1 MRRLGD
7 IDLAEESLQEAFARA
22 SSAWSAEVPERPD
35 AWLYTVARNAGIDRL
50 RRDDALRR
58 RLARDARVLDTAVAD
73 AEAGSS
79 AEGDPGIGAALDDDE
94 AGDERIR
101 LLLLCCH
108 PALSRDSQIALTLR
122 LAGGLTTR
130 EIAAAFVVDEAVLGQ
145 RLSRAKRKIRDAG
158 IPLAMPEQ
166 PGERASLLCDILG
179 LIFNEGYLSHAGD
192 GAEAT
197 RVVLADAAIE
207 LTAIAADALPDEPE
221 LGGLLALELFQRS
234 RHDARIG
241 PDGALV
247 PLGEQDRDVWDRS
260 AIRRGFLALGAA
272 TSSRRLGPWTLR
284 ALIEAEHAIAPSSA
298 ATNWARIV
306 RYYDL
311 LLGAA
316 PSDTTRLN
324 RAVAIA
330 EAGDP
335 VGALAAVEGLDSF
348 GGYYLWHAV
357 RADLLLRTGRRADA
371 RAAWARAS
379 ALTSNPAERALLARR
394 EREAGS

>member
-7 IDLAEESLQEAFARA
+7 IDLAEESLQEAWVRA
-22 SSAWSAEVPERPD
+22 SSAWTDDVPDRPE

-50 RRDDALRR
+50 RRDAALRR

-73 AEAGSS
+73 AVAGSN
-79 AEGDPGIGAALDDDE
+79 ADRDPRAGSALDDDE
-94 AGDERIR
+94 AGDERLR

-145 RLSRAKRKIRDAG
+145 RLSRAKRKIRGAG
-158 IPLAMPEQ
+158 IPLAMPGH

-197 RVVLADAAIE
+197 RVVLADTAIE
-207 LTAIAADALPDEPE
+207 LTAIAADALPGEPE
-221 LGGLLALELFQRS
+221 LGALLALELFQRA
-234 RHDARIG
+234 RHVARIG
-241 PDGALV
+241 PDGELV
-247 PLGEQDRDVWDRS
+247 PLGEQDRGLWDRT
-260 AIRRGFLALGAA
+260 AIRRGFLALNAA
-272 TSSRRLGPWTLR
+272 TSTRRLGPWALR
-284 ALIEAEHAIAPSSA
+284 ALIEEEHALAPSLSD
-298 ATNWARIV
+298 TNWERIV

-311 LLGAA
+311 LLEAA

-324 RAVAIA
+324 RAVAVA
-330 EAGDP
+330 EGGDP
-335 VGALAAVEGLDSF
+335 VAALAAVEVLDSLA
-348 GGYYLWHAV
+348 GYYLWHAV
-357 RADLLLRTGRRADA
+357 RADLLARTGRPADA
-371 RAAWARAS
+371 RAAWARA
-379 ALTSNPAERALLARR
+379 ATLTSNPAERALLARR
-394 EREAGS
+394 ERQAGS